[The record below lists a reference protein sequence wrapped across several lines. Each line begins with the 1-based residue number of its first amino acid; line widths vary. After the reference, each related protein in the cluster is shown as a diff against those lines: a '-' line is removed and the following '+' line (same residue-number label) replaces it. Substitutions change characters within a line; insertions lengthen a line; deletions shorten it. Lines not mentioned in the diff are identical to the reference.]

1 MTRRKEFTIVEEGEL
16 TEVAKA
22 LIEFAGEEKAKWE
35 RGRLLSSGT
44 SVQSWE

>member
-22 LIEFAGEEKAKWE
+22 LIEFAGEDDVHQVHLFRVRRK
-35 RGRLLSSGT
+35 
-44 SVQSWE
+44 